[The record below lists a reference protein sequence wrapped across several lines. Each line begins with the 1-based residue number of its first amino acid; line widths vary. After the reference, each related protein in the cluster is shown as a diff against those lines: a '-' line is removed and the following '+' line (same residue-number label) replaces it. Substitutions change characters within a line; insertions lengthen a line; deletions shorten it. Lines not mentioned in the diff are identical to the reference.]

1 MTDHPI
7 AEVAK
12 NVGDLISFTTL
23 LATLAQFL
31 PVVASLFTIVWT
43 VIRIYESKTVQRWLR
58 RNERAQ

>member
-12 NVGDLISFTTL
+12 VVGDVISVTTL

-31 PVVASLFTIVWT
+31 PVVASVFTIVWT
-43 VIRIYESKTVQRWLR
+43 GIRIYETQTVQRWIAR
-58 RNERAQ
+58 RREP